1 MAAANN
7 KKRLSKSERFKTLK
21 TVLSDAPEGHSTF
34 HPAHPQPAQP
44 YMPWDSVDRWL
55 GDAGF
60 FKAGQPVTISL
71 DCARRCL
78 VITAPREEE
87 SQAAREA
94 KRVEYERQR
103 KVEHTAMSKAWK
115 KSAADWKRERVSRK
129 AEAEGLLKSLMG
141 ERAQQADARV

>member
-1 MAAANN
+1 MATANN
-7 KKRLSKSERFKTLK
+7 KTRLSKSERFKTLK
-21 TVLSDAPEGHSTF
+21 TVLNNTPEGNSTF
-34 HPAHPQPAQP
+34 RSANARPDQP
-44 YMPWDSVDRWL
+44 YMPWDTVDRWL
-55 GDAGF
+55 GDADF

-87 SQAAREA
+87 SQAARDA
-94 KRVEYERQR
+94 KRAEYERQR
-103 KVEHTAMSKAWK
+103 KIEHAAMSQAWK
-115 KSAADWKRERVSRK
+115 KSAAEWKQERVRRK